1 MSSRRL
7 SVANVHQQI
16 DAMTRIA
23 RFLSVMLMLKL
34 CSTVAIAQTTTPPE
48 APADKRSKIRSAE
61 DGWLD
66 VSEFVD
72 QAYGFLPIVMPITEP
87 AVGFGA
93 VGALAFIDK
102 QNPEAGAGFGRPN
115 ISVVG
120 GLATENGTRGLVVG
134 DMRYWLDDRLQT
146 LVGGIKSSV
155 NLDYYGTGEAGFLNK
170 HPRSYALDIEAA
182 LLQAKLRIGQSQNW
196 LGLGYVLANTS
207 ATFEAPFNLPDASRT
222 VRLGGLLASFSHDS
236 RDNMFTPKD
245 GNYFE
250 ISTAIFNPDLGG
262 DLDFKRLTVVGMQYF
277 PLAAKWTLGL
287 RENLMF
293 NYGDAPFYLQ
303 PYVMMRGVP
312 AMRYQGE
319 KVAQIEAELRWQF
332 WERFSAMCFVGAGLA
347 ADEIR
352 NLTRDSNVVAGGAG
366 LRYEIARK
374 YGIHMGLDV
383 AWSRDGPA
391 VYFQVG
397 SAWMRP

>member
-1 MSSRRL
+1 MNRC
-7 SVANVHQQI
+7 
-16 DAMTRIA
+16 A
-23 RFLSVMLMLKL
+23 RFLSALLVMALG
-34 CSTVAIAQTTTPPE
+34 STAPFAQTTPAADSPE
-48 APADKRSKIRSAE
+48 TSASKGSKIRSAE

-66 VSEFVD
+66 VSAFVD

-115 ISVVG
+115 ISVIG
-120 GLATENGTRGLVVG
+120 GLGTENGTRGLVVG
-134 DMRYWLDDRLQT
+134 DIRYWLDDRLQT
-146 LVGGIKSSV
+146 LVGAIKASV
-155 NLDYYGTGEAGFLNK
+155 NLDYYGTGESGFRNTNP
-170 HPRSYALDIEAA
+170 HSYSIDVEAA
-182 LLQAKLRIGQSQNW
+182 LLQAKYRIGQSQNW
-196 LGLGYVLANTS
+196 VGLGYVLANTS
-207 ATFEAPFNLPDASRT
+207 VSFEAPFNLPDLSRKL
-222 VRLGGLLASFSHDS
+222 RLGGLLASFSHDS

-245 GNYFE
+245 GNYLE
-250 ISTAIFNPDLGG
+250 ISAAVFNPELGG

-287 RENLMF
+287 REDLMF
-293 NYGDAPFYLQ
+293 NFGDAPFYLQ
-303 PYVMMRGVP
+303 PFVMMRGVP

-319 KVAQIEAELRWQF
+319 KVAQVEAELRWQF
-332 WERFSAMCFVGAGLA
+332 WERFSAVGFVGAGSA
-347 ADEIR
+347 VDEFR
-352 NLTRDSNVVAGGAG
+352 KLTRDSNVIAGGAG